1 MFAMMIMALVCVGFA
16 SCGSDDDD
24 NGGGGLNLSEA
35 QIREYLESGSGTWN
49 MSEYDSEDGTYSN
62 HTMIFKN
69 GKTNGYMPING
80 FMEKY
85 SINGNHIYIAKEDQ
99 DRGDFL
105 EDGIVLTKL
114 TSNSLEGYW
123 APDKSA
129 KIIGTKQ

>member
-1 MFAMMIMALVCVGFA
+1 MKKFQFNMLAMIIMALVCVGFA

-24 NGGGGLNLSEA
+24 NGGGGL
-35 QIREYLESGSGTWN
+35 
-49 MSEYDSEDGTYSN
+49 
-62 HTMIFKN
+62 
-69 GKTNGYMPING
+69 
-80 FMEKY
+80 
-85 SINGNHIYIAKEDQ
+85 IYIAKEDQ
-99 DRGDFL
+99 VRGDFL